1 MSRARRHAH
10 REMRKYLKQ
19 FPYAT
24 PEEIAALRQW
34 VNEGNSPYEN
44 GDGVYD
50 DSCHT
55 MDFINTL
62 RFWDDMYRE
71 SLEDPEGFAERYL
84 SSNNAADNTP
94 TDFQEP
100 RDDNLPF

>member
-1 MSRARRHAH
+1 
-10 REMRKYLKQ
+10 
-19 FPYAT
+19 
-24 PEEIAALRQW
+24 
-34 VNEGNSPYEN
+34 
-44 GDGVYD
+44 
-50 DSCHT
+50 

-62 RFWDDMYRE
+62 RFWDGMYQE
-71 SLEDPEGFAERYL
+71 WLEDPESFTERYL